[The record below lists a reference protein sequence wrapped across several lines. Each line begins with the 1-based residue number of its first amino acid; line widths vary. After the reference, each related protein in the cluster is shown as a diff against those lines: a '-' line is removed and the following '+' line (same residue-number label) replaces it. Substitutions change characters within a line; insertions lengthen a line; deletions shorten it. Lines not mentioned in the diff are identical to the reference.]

1 MHRLLTPESD
11 HPGTDDPAVQAAA
24 GQLARGALLGLPTET
39 VYGLAAD
46 ACRAD
51 AVQRIF
57 AAKGRPENHPL
68 IVHVAGS
75 AQVADYAAE
84 VPAFAQRLIEP
95 VLSRLARRLV
105 ALKVTA
111 NQLTLAGFAIGLLA
125 AALIAQGAYRAGL
138 LLLLLSRLCDGLDG
152 AVARQTQP
160 TDRGGF
166 LDITLDFIFYAA
178 VVLAFAFAD
187 PAANALAAAALLA
200 GFMGTGSSF
209 LAFAVMAAKR
219 QVSKPMTGG
228 KSFYFLGGLTEGTE
242 TLGFFVA
249 MCLWPAQFALL
260 AWFFAGLCVLTTISR
275 VVWGCKAFD

>member
-1 MHRLLTPESD
+1 
-11 HPGTDDPAVQAAA
+11 
-24 GQLARGALLGLPTET
+24 
-39 VYGLAAD
+39 
-46 ACRAD
+46 
-51 AVQRIF
+51 
-57 AAKGRPENHPL
+57 
-68 IVHVAGS
+68 
-75 AQVADYAAE
+75 
-84 VPAFAQRLIEP
+84 
-95 VLSRLARRLV
+95 
-105 ALKVTA
+105 
-111 NQLTLAGFAIGLLA
+111 LTLAGFAIGLLA
-125 AALIAQGAYRAGL
+125 AVLIAQRAYGAGL
-138 LLLLLSRLCDGLDG
+138 ALLLLSRLCDGLDG

-160 TDRGGF
+160 TDRGAF

-219 QVSKPMTGG
+219 QMSKPMSSE

-260 AWFFAGLCVLTTISR
+260 AWVFAGLCVVTTIAR
-275 VVWGCKAFD
+275 VGWGYKAFD